1 MRDVLLAKVFADLES
16 QKCHLFIFSV
26 LNFRTAIFHMH
37 VGYLNPLF
45 TNPLCVTFILFQ
57 KSDLRVFLLS
67 VKAMHADMLT

>member
-26 LNFRTAIFHMH
+26 LNFRTVIFHMH

-45 TNPLCVTFILFQ
+45 TNSLCVTFILFQ